1 MMIQSS
7 IIGAIQNQSHGFQLS
22 MWYMR
27 RLQSKLPRRSYGRD
41 ARSVSDFDHNQVGGS
56 YGS

>member
-7 IIGAIQNQSHGFQLS
+7 IIGAIQNQSQEFQLS
-22 MWYMR
+22 MLCMR
-27 RLQSKLPRRSYGRD
+27 RLQSKLPRRSYERD
-41 ARSVSDFDHNQVGGS
+41 ARSASDFDHNQVGGS